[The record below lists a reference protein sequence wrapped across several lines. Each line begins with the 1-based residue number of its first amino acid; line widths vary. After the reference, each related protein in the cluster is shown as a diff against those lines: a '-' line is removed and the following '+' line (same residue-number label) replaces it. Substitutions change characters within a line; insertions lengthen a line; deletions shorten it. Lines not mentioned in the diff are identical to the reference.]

1 MSGDGYCEA
10 IILRHERSRYL
21 DQSEDRD
28 GYCCQI
34 RRSEQLMLHQEE
46 FFMSPG
52 PGVHQCNNNIAKHFF
67 NG

>member
-34 RRSEQLMLHQEE
+34 RGQNSYCYIRRNFLL
-46 FFMSPG
+46 SPG
-52 PGVHQCNNNIAKHFF
+52 PGVHQCNNNIANHFF